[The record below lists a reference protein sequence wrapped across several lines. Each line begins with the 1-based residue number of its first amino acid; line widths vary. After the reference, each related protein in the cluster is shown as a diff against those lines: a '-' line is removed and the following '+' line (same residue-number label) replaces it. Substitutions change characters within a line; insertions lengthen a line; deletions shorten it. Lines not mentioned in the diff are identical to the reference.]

1 MADRDPEKQS
11 SVLFSLRELMNLE
24 EERIE
29 TEKQREEEARA
40 ADRRAKMEAELRLR
54 AAEEARIRAEEER
67 RQNDAAR
74 EREEAAR
81 LEAIQRAAIERTR
94 LETEERARLAQMELA
109 HKHERELM
117 ALKSDKQKTGLRRA
131 LIGVGVASVV
141 FAGGGLGYYFGVA
154 VPAAERDR
162 AAIEAE
168 ARQLKEARDKA
179 EADAKAKEKMIAD
192 LTDQRDKAKTE
203 KERIELDQ
211 KLNELKG
218 GDGKKPPVV
227 GPGTGTVKPP
237 RDTKL
242 DAEKLLEACKNSKDP
257 SCGM

>member
-1 MADRDPEKQS
+1 MADRESEKQS

-40 ADRRAKMEAELRLR
+40 ADKRAKMEAELRLR

-117 ALKSDKQKTGLRRA
+117 ALQSDKQKTGLRRA
-131 LIGVGVASVV
+131 LIGVAVASVV

-154 VPAAERDR
+154 VPEGERVKAAADN
-162 AAIEAE
+162 E
-168 ARQLKEARDKA
+168 ARTLKEARDKA
-179 EADAKAKEKMIAD
+179 EAEANAKSKMIAD
-192 LTDQRDKAKTE
+192 LTEQRDKARTD

-218 GDGKKPPVV
+218 DPKKVV
-227 GPGTGTVKPP
+227 PGGTGTGVVKPP
-237 RDTKL
+237 KDTKT
-242 DAEKLLEACKNSKDP
+242 DAEKLLDACKNSKDP
-257 SCGM
+257 ACGM